1 MKRGG
6 SLRLR
11 LGLYVALLLVVLAC
25 GAFFAWSEDPIRLVT
40 AETGL
45 VLCAVVG
52 WNLVNRVDAHR
63 RLVVEGRDLLRDED
77 FSARLREVGL
87 VEVDEL
93 VGLFNATIERLRHER
108 VHAREQEAFLER
120 LVEASPTAILLL
132 DLDGKIATTNPA
144 ARSLLPAAT
153 PGRRLGELP
162 EPGGSTLAALADG
175 ESTVIATGARRFKA
189 ARARFWDRGFP
200 RSFVLVEELTEELRR
215 SERDAWGR
223 LLRTISHE
231 VNNSAGALA
240 SLLDSCRAELAE
252 GGDHRAVDDAL
263 AAGSRRIRALEA
275 FVAGYA
281 EVVRLPTPTLQRL
294 DLGALLD
301 DLALVLGP
309 ELAARQIRLGWG
321 RRDRDGVVLADPN
334 QIERVLVNVLRNAAE
349 SIGEGGAIEL
359 SLERTRRE
367 VVLQVRDDGAGV
379 EPEAREHLFT
389 PFFSTKR
396 DGRGLGLTLV
406 REILAGHGFE
416 GTLEDGGGVPPRRGA
431 CFTVRARAEGG
442 GRD

>member
-1 MKRGG
+1 
-6 SLRLR
+6 LR
-11 LGLYVALLLVVLAC
+11 LGLHIGLLHLVLASA
-25 GAFFAWSEDPIRLVT
+25 AFFAWSEDPVRLAT
-40 AETGL
+40 AEVGL
-45 VLCAVVG
+45 ALSALVG
-52 WNLVNRVDAHR
+52 WHLVRRVDAHR
-63 RLVVEGRDLLRDED
+63 RLVLEGRDLLRDED

-93 VGLFNATIERLRHER
+93 VGLFNATIERLRRER
-108 VHAREQEAFLER
+108 IHAREQEAFLER

-132 DLDGKIATTNPA
+132 DLDGKVATVNPA

-153 PGRRLGELP
+153 PGRRLAELP
-162 EPGGSTLAALADG
+162 EPGGTTLAALGDG
-175 ESTVIATGARRFKA
+175 ESAVFAAGARRFKA

-215 SERDAWGR
+215 GERDAWGR

-252 GGDHRAVDDAL
+252 GGDHAAVDEAL

-281 EVVRLPTPTLQRL
+281 EVVRLPAPARQRL

-309 ELAARQIRLGWG
+309 ELTARHITLGWG
-321 RRDRDGVVLADPN
+321 RRDRDAVVHADPN

-367 VVLQVRDDGAGV
+367 VVLQVRDNGAGV
-379 EPEAREHLFT
+379 EPDAREHLFT

-416 GTLEDGGGVPPRRGA
+416 GTLEDGAGVSPRRGA
-431 CFTVRARAEGG
+431 CFTVRARVAEGG